1 VGPRG
6 SRVQSV
12 VHELNGENMDI
23 IEWDEDPIVYITN
36 ALKPADV
43 LEVHFIGDNNNCIVV
58 VPDDQLSLAI
68 GKKGQNVRLAARLT
82 GYKIDIKSE
91 TDFEEVDIE
100 ALQAKAEEEARE
112 KEEELDVAEV
122 AKEDIQ
128 EEEDT
133 VLVDE
138 RELGEEF
145 YVEDEEVVTDDIDEL
160 ESSDN
165 QPDIKDDPTESVL
178 ETEYEEGALSSE
190 QTQEM
195 IDLAED
201 RHQEAQEENRMK
213 QKEEILEDRE
223 DADED
228 DGNQ

>member
-1 VGPRG
+1 
-6 SRVQSV
+6 V